1 MKKASDILNEGF
13 HFVPLKEDKTQE
25 DVKEAEQMVTD
36 AFQPLIKLLQKA
48 VDEADERVL
57 VAVGGCCAELTST
70 ADHDIQ
76 MKKQAM
82 AEKEDATQQ

>member
-1 MKKASDILNEGF
+1 
-13 HFVPLKEDKTQE
+13 
-25 DVKEAEQMVTD
+25 
-36 AFQPLIKLLQKA
+36 
-48 VDEADERVL
+48 
-57 VAVGGCCAELTST
+57 VAVAGCCAELTST